1 MKDRLMTPS
10 TVLLTVLVLV
20 VMLLPSTSL
29 AKDDI
34 WLAERLQRHH
44 EAPVRPEQEQ
54 PPAQQQQD
62 HQQRPPD
69 HAGER
74 GRPDHAGQG
83 ERPPHSQAPERPEQ
97 ARQDRSRESRGE
109 RPQYSGSREQTPEP
123 GEGSRWSTHGAPE
136 TDTDEDADEAS
147 DDDRIYF
154 QRYP

>member
-1 MKDRLMTPS
+1 MKHRQSTPS
-10 TVLLTVLVLV
+10 TSLFITLILL
-20 VMLLPSTSL
+20 VMLLPSAAAANSN
-29 AKDDI
+29 I
-34 WLAERLQRHH
+34 MLAERLQRHH

-54 PPAQQQQD
+54 PLPQQD

-83 ERPPHSQAPERPEQ
+83 KRPTHS
-97 ARQDRSRESRGE
+97 RQDRSRESRGE
-109 RPQYSGSREQTPEP
+109 RPQHSDGREQTPAS
-123 GEGSRWSTHGAPE
+123 GEDSRWITHGAPE

>member
-1 MKDRLMTPS
+1 MRNRLTTTS
-10 TVLLTVLVLV
+10 TGLFTALFLV
-20 VMLLPSTSL
+20 VMLLPLASL
-29 AKDDI
+29 ANDNI

-54 PPAQQQQD
+54 PQQER
-62 HQQRPPD
+62 QQRAPD

-109 RPQYSGSREQTPEP
+109 RPQYSGSREQIPEP